1 METIKNQQ
9 EPQQQPPS
17 PAFRT
22 LEQKIEELT
31 NGIRGIQDIFLDR
44 RKIIKQQLKEII
56 QLAQDLSIDD
66 MQLRDMIDES
76 CTRMGVSPSWLRK
89 QLPETLKLTKHTR
102 KDYLKRQLQRDQQPL
117 QQQQPQQQQKEL
129 VESPTLSS
137 SLHPAIEQRQ
147 QPQQQQKE
155 LVESPTLSSSLHPAI
170 EQRQQP
176 LDNEGKT
183 AATTITKV
191 TTYDDDYHSIAV
203 IPLLTQKEN
212 EGLVEKSSDDK
223 NKIIEK
229 QNEKV
234 EELQEQVR
242 YLREQQQKQQEE
254 TFTAPGY
261 LQLLDNDIPVKVTVN
276 VKTKSIERMEI
287 DRELVKKVMRTTSY
301 EKTTP

>member
-1 METIKNQQ
+1 METIKNKQ
-9 EPQQQPPS
+9 EQQQQPPS

-22 LEQKIEELT
+22 LQKKIEELA

-44 RKIIKQQLKEII
+44 RKIIRQQLKEII

-147 QPQQQQKE
+147 QP
-155 LVESPTLSSSLHPAI
+155 
-170 EQRQQP
+170 

-183 AATTITKV
+183 AATTTITKV
-191 TTYDDDYHSIAV
+191 TTYDDDNNHSIAV

-212 EGLVEKSSDDK
+212 EGLVEESSDDK
-223 NKIIEK
+223 NKGVEK
-229 QNEKV
+229 PYEKI
-234 EELQEQVR
+234 EELQKENT

-254 TFTAPGY
+254 TFTAVGY
-261 LQLLDNDIPVKVTVN
+261 LEIQNNDIPVKVTVN

-301 EKTTP
+301 EDIL

>member
-1 METIKNQQ
+1 MTIVNEQQ
-9 EPQQQPPS
+9 RDQQSS

-22 LEQKIEELT
+22 LEQKIDEFA

-44 RKIIKQQLKEII
+44 RKIIRQQLKEII

-102 KDYLKRQLQRDQQPL
+102 KDYLKLQQQRDQQPL
-117 QQQQPQQQQKEL
+117 HQQQPEQRQKEL
-129 VESPTLSS
+129 VELPTSS
-137 SLHPAIEQRQ
+137 SSRHPA
-147 QPQQQQKE
+147 
-155 LVESPTLSSSLHPAI
+155 VE
-170 EQRQQP
+170 EGQQP

-183 AATTITKV
+183 AATITKV
-191 TTYDDDYHSIAV
+191 TTYDDDNHSIPV

-212 EGLVEKSSDDK
+212 EGVVEESSDDK
-223 NKIIEK
+223 SKIIEK
-229 QNEKV
+229 LNERI

-242 YLREQQQKQQEE
+242 YLLEQQQQKQQEE
-254 TFTAPGY
+254 TITAVGY
-261 LQLLDNDIPVKVTVN
+261 LELLDNDVPIKVTVN
-276 VKTKSIERMEI
+276 VKTKSIEWMEI
-287 DRELVKKVMRTTSY
+287 DRELVKKVMRMTSY